1 MIGKGD
7 TTAWGLTLAPTWWAV
22 PGAVKIVGRYHYAGS
37 DDPGSLVATMGASA
51 DPFFDS
57 SPFFIGDEYHS
68 FYLGA
73 NAHFYQ
79 DRLVW
84 MNGLEN
90 IILKDEAGAG
100 FNAEAWIWHTGV
112 KASF

>member
-1 MIGKGD
+1 
-7 TTAWGLTLAPTWWAV
+7 
-22 PGAVKIVGRYHYAGS
+22 
-37 DDPGSLVATMGASA
+37 
-51 DPFFDS
+51 
-57 SPFFIGDEYHS
+57 
-68 FYLGA
+68 
-73 NAHFYQ
+73 
-79 DRLVW
+79 